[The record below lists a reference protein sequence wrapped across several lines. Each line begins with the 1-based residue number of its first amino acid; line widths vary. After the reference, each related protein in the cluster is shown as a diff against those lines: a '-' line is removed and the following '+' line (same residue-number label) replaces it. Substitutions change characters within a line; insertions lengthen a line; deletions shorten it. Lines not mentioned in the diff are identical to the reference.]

1 RAKAASIVPE
11 TGPRA
16 KGVGSVP
23 VSSQSMCETG
33 ADLAEGDPAL
43 VDQQLDGAV
52 FGFVV
57 HLAAALDP
65 VTQID
70 RVQAQACR
78 LTNLPE
84 NCEAPQAALFFMG
97 VVEGVDRRKTVRQYI
112 GDRESQQA
120 AFQAKLVKAAEG
132 QIANQERLELVAAGW
147 IHVSIGMPL
156 LDVVRVKRVILLAEA
171 GTHAGHRQVGITL
184 QDAPLLSIEAD
195 AFGWNARWNAGCAA
209 LAMRAIKMIAAAPET
224 HFRQFRIDLHIHRL
238 AGVEKQGRRLFAR
251 QIAAGVRLG
260 CVEPEA
266 SQ

>member
-1 RAKAASIVPE
+1 MAGQKRQVLCPKRGREPRGL
-11 TGPRA
+11 GP
-16 KGVGSVP
+16 VP
-23 VSSQSMCETG
+23 VSSQSTYETG
-33 ADLAEGDPAL
+33 TDLAEGDPAL
-43 VDQQLDGAV
+43 VDQQFDGAV

-57 HLAAALDP
+57 HLAAVLDP

-84 NCEAPQAALFFMG
+84 NCEAPQAALFFVG

-112 GDRESQQA
+112 GDRQGQQA
-120 AFQAKLVKAAEG
+120 AFQAKLVEAAEG

-171 GTHAGHRQVGITL
+171 GTHAGHRQVGITP

-209 LAMRAIKMIAAAPET
+209 LAMRAIKMIATAPET

-238 AGVEKQGRRLFAR
+238 AGV
-251 QIAAGVRLG
+251 
-260 CVEPEA
+260 
-266 SQ
+266 